1 MSVLEPKPGIL
12 FLARWM
18 TRYLE
23 KSLPSLHLSMLDDD
37 RLIDIEIQS
46 QETSRKLYFT
56 GVSKSW
62 SWHLWSR
69 LRAMHLWRKVD
80 WCYNLD
86 SEHIGKLNQVSFT
99 KSQNLEAQTF
109 SIDELGKIKPT
120 PQKSCFPQLQMVET
134 ARSLISKLVKEK
146 LQRERKTSKI
156 LKKSRKK
163 KWY

>member
-1 MSVLEPKPGIL
+1 MSVLEPKPGIS

-62 SWHLWSR
+62 SWHLWSSLELWTCEER
-69 LRAMHLWRKVD
+69 WTRA
-80 WCYNLD
+80 
-86 SEHIGKLNQVSFT
+86 EHIGKLNQMFLT
-99 KSQNLEAQTF
+99 KSQNLKVQTF
-109 SIDELGKIKPT
+109 SIGELGKIKPT
-120 PQKSCFPQLQMVET
+120 AQKSCFPQLQMVET
-134 ARSLISKLVKEK
+134 A
-146 LQRERKTSKI
+146 
-156 LKKSRKK
+156 
-163 KWY
+163 

>member
-1 MSVLEPKPGIL
+1 MSVLEPKPGIS

-62 SWHLWSR
+62 SWHLWSSLEICTCEER
-69 LRAMHLWRKVD
+69 WTGA
-80 WCYNLD
+80 
-86 SEHIGKLNQVSFT
+86 EHIGKLNQMSLT
-99 KSQNLEAQTF
+99 KSQNLKVQTF
-109 SIDELGKIKPT
+109 SIGELGKIKPT

-134 ARSLISKLVKEK
+134 A
-146 LQRERKTSKI
+146 
-156 LKKSRKK
+156 
-163 KWY
+163 